1 MLLIKQKK
9 FQMLMTDLSKEQSLM
24 QLNKLRKR
32 DKSLATKLSAREEKL
47 SYQLSI
53 KASNQSLKSANLS
66 IKQGLMLKK
75 IQKAS

>member
-1 MLLIKQKK
+1 MTNNLNLLSNKMLLIKANK

-53 KASNQSLKSANLS
+53 KAANQCP
-66 IKQGLMLKK
+66 
-75 IQKAS
+75 